1 MKRSNDHII
10 YEELVMNYDDPL
22 QAKPTIRGEQLRTY
36 YSTLRQPSTIQS
48 NVNNNILIDQF
59 YTLLD
64 YVSLTLTNTS
74 EETREIS
81 LPFKSLCS

>member
-36 YSTLRQPSTIQS
+36 YSTLRQPSI
-48 NVNNNILIDQF
+48 I
-59 YTLLD
+59 
-64 YVSLTLTNTS
+64 
-74 EETREIS
+74 
-81 LPFKSLCS
+81 